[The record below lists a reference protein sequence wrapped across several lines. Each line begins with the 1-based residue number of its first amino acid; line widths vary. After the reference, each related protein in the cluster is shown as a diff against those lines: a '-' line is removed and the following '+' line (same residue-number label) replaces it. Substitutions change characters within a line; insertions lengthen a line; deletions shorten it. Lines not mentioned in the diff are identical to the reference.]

1 MSARR
6 IPNFLALEWHAASGP
21 FFDELLATGGPVIVD
36 GHISLPEGPG
46 IGADLDLD
54 VARRYARPGEPFFG
68 ELLGLTAN
76 PGVPLSL
83 DRYACR

>member
-1 MSARR
+1 M
-6 IPNFLALEWHAASGP
+6 
-21 FFDELLATGGPVIVD
+21 IVD

-68 ELLGLTAN
+68 ELLA
-76 PGVPLSL
+76 
-83 DRYACR
+83 